1 MDAIDRHVVGPE
13 LQPNPVRAA
22 GADAVPRPHGGG
34 PDESARN
41 PADRSVAEALPVGGT
56 GAVAFIALSSTII
69 ELHTGLPE
77 WLISGL
83 CWAALIGPVYLGHRI
98 LSFRSSV
105 PHGQALPR
113 YILVQ
118 LCGVTLAALFSFLCY
133 RVLGFSSIVG
143 AALVAVFTAGMN
155 FFVLRLWAF
164 ATR

>member
-1 MDAIDRHVVGPE
+1 MTRAE
-13 LQPNPVRAA
+13 TLTSAQPN
-22 GADAVPRPHGGG
+22 
-34 PDESARN
+34 
-41 PADRSVAEALPVGGT
+41 ALRDLILFLLVGGT
-56 GAVAFIALSSTII
+56 GAVAFIALSSALI

-77 WLISGL
+77 WMVSAL

-98 LSFRSSV
+98 LSFRSSA